1 MTWDWD
7 QKKYITHSFLKNR
20 DKSFPFE
27 SGKYKYIDSTGAY
40 IGYKEKKSSEV
51 VMCSC
56 CKDALSR
63 DIDKLNIMV
72 KKDRDYK
79 ASKGDKAYKYGRNI
93 DIIGHFAGLT
103 PKAVFKE
110 IDFEILRKFRFD
122 GYINT
127 NILFENIK
135 FDNRICRLCKVEDGE
150 SKSLTLDE
158 FNELKLF
165 YMHQI
170 MNEMNAY
177 EDFYVG
183 GKQLSYSVQEYELE
197 DNGRIYARRKHVMA
211 DEIKRVIPL
220 DEEEWGTSRFWI
232 GKTNVKNPENNF
244 EDINLLMK
252 RRLNYGK
259 ALGKWKREEELYHL
273 VRKTYKKYNVIYQYR
288 PKFLY
293 NAYSNGQQSIDIF
306 IEELNIGIEYQGKQH
321 YEAVSMF
328 GGAKGL
334 AETKRR
340 DKNKLDRCTSNGIK
354 IVYIRYD
361 EKFDTKF
368 IKEKISEAIKT
379 SIAIQNMYVK

>member
-1 MTWDWD
+1 MSWDWD
-7 QKKYITHSFLKNR
+7 QKKYIAHSFLKNR
-20 DKSFPFE
+20 DRSFPFE
-27 SGKYKYIDSTGAY
+27 SDKYRYIDSTGAY
-40 IGYKEKKSSEV
+40 VGFKEKKSSEV
-51 VMCSC
+51 IMCDC
-56 CKDALSR
+56 CKGALAR

-72 KKDRDYK
+72 RKDRDFK
-79 ASKGDKAYKYGRNI
+79 LSKGDKAYRYGGDI
-93 DIIGHFAGLT
+93 DIISHFAGLI

-110 IDFEILRKFRFD
+110 IDFEILRKFRFN
-122 GYINT
+122 GYIDK

-158 FNELKLF
+158 FNELKIF

-177 EDFYVG
+177 ETFGVSRE
-183 GKQLSYSVQEYELE
+183 LSYCIQEYEKE
-197 DNGRIYARRKHVMA
+197 DNGRIYASRKHVMWN
-211 DEIKRVIPL
+211 EIKRVIPL
-220 DEEEWGTSRFWI
+220 DEEEWGTSRFWV
-232 GKTNVKNPENNF
+232 GKTNVKNPENHF

-273 VRKTYKKYNVIYQYR
+273 VRKIYKKYNVIYQYR

-293 NAYSNGQQSIDIF
+293 NSYSKGQQSIDIF
-306 IEELNIGIEYQGKQH
+306 IEDLNIGIEYQGKQH

-334 AETKRR
+334 ADTKAR
-340 DKNKLDRCTSNGIK
+340 DKNKLDRCTANGIK
-354 IVYIRYD
+354 IVYVKYD
-361 EKFDTKF
+361 EKFNAKS
-368 IKEKISEAIKT
+368 IKEKIDEAIKT
-379 SIAIQNMYVK
+379 SIIIQNACVK

>member
-1 MTWDWD
+1 MSWDWD
-7 QKKYITHSFLKNR
+7 QKKYIAHSFLKNR

-40 IGYKEKKSSEV
+40 VGVKEKKSSEV
-51 VMCSC
+51 IMCSC
-56 CKDALSR
+56 CKNALSR
-63 DIDKLNIMV
+63 DINKLNIMV
-72 KKDRDYK
+72 KEDRDYK
-79 ASKGDKAYKYGRNI
+79 ASKGDKSYRYGYDI
-93 DIIGHFAGLT
+93 DIIGHFAGLI

-110 IDFEILRKFRFD
+110 IDFDILRKFRFD
-122 GYINT
+122 GHIDKD
-127 NILFENIK
+127 ILFENIK

-158 FNELKLF
+158 FNELKSF

-177 EDFYVG
+177 ESFGVSRE
-183 GKQLSYSVQEYELE
+183 LSYWIQEYELE
-197 DNGRIYARRKHVMA
+197 DNGRIYASRKHVMA
-211 DEIKRVIPL
+211 YEIKRVIPL
-220 DEEEWGTSRFWI
+220 DEESWGTSRFWV

-273 VRKTYKKYNVIYQYR
+273 VRKAYKKYNVIYQYR
-288 PKFLY
+288 PQFLY
-293 NAYSNGQQSIDIF
+293 NSYSNGQQSIDIF

-321 YEAVSMF
+321 YEAISIF

-334 AETKRR
+334 VDTKIR
-340 DKNKLDRCTSNGIK
+340 DKNKLDRCTANGIK
-354 IVYIRYD
+354 IVYVKYD
-361 EKFDTKF
+361 EKFDTKS
-368 IKEKISEAIKT
+368 IKEKINEAIKT
-379 SIAIQNMYVK
+379 SISIQNMCVK